1 MLASVQK
8 RELFDEM
15 AKAALVGLRV
25 LIVEDEYLLAT
36 DLKRAL
42 MDAGAASVQLSGDL
56 LDGAR
61 EVVTDG
67 YAFALL
73 DLNLRGDFAY
83 PLADI
88 LTRRG
93 IPFGFVTGF
102 DRTHFPSRFA
112 HVPFWQKPVSPDV
125 MVRDIE
131 RMWINGPKSL

>member
-1 MLASVQK
+1 MVK
-8 RELFDEM
+8 TP
-15 AKAALVGLRV
+15 LVGLRV
-25 LIVEDEYLLAT
+25 LVVEDEYFLAT
-36 DLKRAL
+36 ELKRAL

-61 EVVTDG
+61 EVVADG

-93 IPFGFVTGF
+93 VPFGFMTGF
-102 DRTHFPSRFA
+102 DRKHLPSRFA
-112 HVPFWQKPVSPDV
+112 QVAYWQKPISPDLL
-125 MVRDIE
+125 VRDIE
-131 RMWINGPKSL
+131 RMWVNGSRSP